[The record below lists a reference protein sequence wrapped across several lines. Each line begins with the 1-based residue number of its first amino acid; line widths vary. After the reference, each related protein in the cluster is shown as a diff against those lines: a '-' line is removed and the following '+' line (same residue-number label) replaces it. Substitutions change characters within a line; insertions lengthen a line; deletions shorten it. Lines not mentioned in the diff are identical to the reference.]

1 MDSKC
6 RYVPDTIRNVIVE
19 LERIHQQQ
27 ELNNELGRPRY
38 GARKVFF
45 QRVWKRVR
53 EFTFSDEAD
62 ELTAQNLNETAAAEH
77 KEQDEETASDEE
89 EDDADDDDK
98 SKEKS
103 EAESTRESKHSFGQL
118 PAKNKRARA

>member
-19 LERIHQQQ
+19 LERIHQHK
-27 ELNNELGRPRY
+27 ELYNELGRPRY

-45 QRVWKRVR
+45 QRVWKRLR
-53 EFTFSDEAD
+53 EFTFSDEAE
-62 ELTAQNLNETAAAEH
+62 ELTAQSLNETAATEQ
-77 KEQDEETASDEE
+77 KEQDEQTASEEE
-89 EDDADDDDK
+89 EDDAHDDDE

-103 EAESTRESKHSFGQL
+103 EAESPRESKHSFGQL
-118 PAKNKRARA
+118 PAKSKSARV